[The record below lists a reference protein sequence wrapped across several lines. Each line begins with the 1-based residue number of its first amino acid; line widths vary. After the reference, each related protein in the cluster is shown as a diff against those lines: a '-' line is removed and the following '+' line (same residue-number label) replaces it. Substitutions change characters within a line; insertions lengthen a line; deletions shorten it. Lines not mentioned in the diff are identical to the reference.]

1 VISPASI
8 RSVFCVLRVLMW
20 VHEHTAQ
27 DAAVLKVEV
36 DATAAAL
43 AELEAALDDREAK
56 LRDSW
61 RLLQSKGVACAEG
74 PHTNELLML
83 LHEVSVQPSLT

>member
-1 VISPASI
+1 
-8 RSVFCVLRVLMW
+8 LMR

-27 DAAVLKVEV
+27 DAAMLKVEV

-74 PHTNELLML
+74 PHANELLKL
-83 LHEVSVQPSLT
+83 LHEVSVEPNLT

>member
-1 VISPASI
+1 
-8 RSVFCVLRVLMW
+8 L
-20 VHEHTAQ
+20 Q
-27 DAAVLKVEV
+27 DATVLKMEV

-61 RLLQSKGVACAEG
+61 RLLQSKGVTPAAG
-74 PHTNELLML
+74 PHANELLKL
-83 LHEVSVQPSLT
+83 LHEVSV